1 VDLCCVFVTGG
12 PRVQLLGIQ
21 NIQHTRQEKKFNG
34 KITYLIFFYKK
45 KIKYIFWYSFFKFLD
60 SKPLN
65 FYLNCFTCMYICQI
79 YIHILHYFAKILGIQ
94 VNAHE

>member
-45 KIKYIFWYSFFKFLD
+45 EDK
-60 SKPLN
+60 
-65 FYLNCFTCMYICQI
+65 I
-79 YIHILHYFAKILGIQ
+79 YILVFIFQ
-94 VNAHE
+94 VFGL